1 MSFISKIFSFKNKN
15 TKKETTEKETAGA
28 SVEVCSPKAFARSE
42 ETDFEC
48 LLTEENF
55 QGYTIERNVHVNRF
69 DPSAHPACLPVS
81 YLFVKDNTP
90 VLAVFVMQ
98 TNHYRAMIARGAYMV
113 LEEQG
118 IPFVRFFKGFANEK
132 TYVLDRVRAALEQR
146 Q

>member
-48 LLTEENF
+48 LLTDENF
-55 QGYTIERNVHVNRF
+55 QGYTIERDVHVNRF

-90 VLAVFVMQ
+90 V
-98 TNHYRAMIARGAYMV
+98 
-113 LEEQG
+113 
-118 IPFVRFFKGFANEK
+118 
-132 TYVLDRVRAALEQR
+132 
-146 Q
+146 